1 VHSLS
6 SCPAPASSCPEAAS
20 EQRRGGIKEARG
32 SKEAQ
37 THTHTHTHILHAYD
51 LFAGGVLR
59 TELLAT
65 NIKTGKRKIWGWTS
79 TSGRRGWKKTTPWFD
94 LNEFSPALLLPL
106 RVVRALLLLCSP
118 PLSFFIPSPPPFS
131 LWPCGVS
138 TLLCRC
144 GFILLF
150 PGGLNFGCVHLSSCR
165 ARAAAL
171 SSHPYRY
178 PTASS
183 LVPASLVISS
193 PGPGTCGLALELPV
207 SMHPRSNSRPTP
219 FIRRQNTSKFNGFR

>member
-1 VHSLS
+1 MRTIFSLEVY
-6 SCPAPASSCPEAAS
+6 CVQNCWRQILKPAKGKS
-20 EQRRGGIKEARG
+20 GG
-32 SKEAQ
+32 
-37 THTHTHTHILHAYD
+37 
-51 LFAGGVLR
+51 
-59 TELLAT
+59 
-65 NIKTGKRKIWGWTS
+65 
-79 TSGRRGWKKTTPWFD
+79 GRRHQGVGGEEDDTLVWS
-94 LNEFSPALLLPL
+94 ERILPCTSL
-106 RVVRALLLLCSP
+106 ASAGCARASLLCSP
-118 PLSFFIPSPPPFS
+118 LLSFFIPSPPPFS

-183 LVPASLVISS
+183 LPASLVISS